1 MVISRLEHL
10 EQAAKSCM
18 VKIGPSA
25 SEFFPIVPWSAQK
38 ERTRRK
44 VGRVVLFPCL
54 RTTPRLGERGKNVG
68 PEIAFEI
75 HRTLL
80 AEYLGLLEKV
90 RAAQLEGE
98 EILKPGMGS
107 VAIRPL
113 LQELKV
119 QYNAARAEYLEHLLE
134 HHC

>member
-1 MVISRLEHL
+1 MLDP
-10 EQAAKSCM
+10 KS
-18 VKIGPSA
+18 
-25 SEFFPIVPWSAQK
+25 
-38 ERTRRK
+38 
-44 VGRVVLFPCL
+44 PC
-54 RTTPRLGERGKNVG
+54 
-68 PEIAFEI
+68 EI

-107 VAIRPL
+107 LAVRPL

-119 QYNAARAEYLEHLLE
+119 QCNAARARYLEHLLE
-134 HHC
+134 HDC